1 MDFDFTTET
10 IIPEIG
16 YPNGL
21 LSIGGAGAL
30 ELPYGGAYAGA
41 TPTAGSIRWNT
52 SGTPQIEYYNG
63 GWINFGGNVTA
74 VSVVSANGFAGSSSG
89 GNTPALTISTSIT
102 GVLVGNGTAIS
113 AANGTTSF
121 PGYAAGLAGSA
132 IGAVPYQ
139 SAANT
144 TSFTLV
150 GTAGQALI
158 SGGAG
163 SPTWV
168 NGNVTIGTTTIALG
182 GTSTSLGGVTSL
194 TMAGAINM
202 NTNQI
207 NNLAMAGSPAG
218 TDAVNVN
225 YLQAAVTGLSWKQA
239 VLAATT
245 TDLGPVIYN
254 NGAAGVGA
262 TLTNAGTQAAFA
274 VDTISFAQNQR
285 VLIKNQTVTGTAT
298 ATPLGTGSTSMTLT
312 AVTGT
317 IQVGQKITFTGV
329 VSPCYIIAYTGGV
342 ATLSSAQTW
351 ANNAAITAS
360 DAYSNGIYIV
370 TTVGSGATN
379 WVLTRALDADTA
391 AELDGAAVYVQQGSL
406 YGDTGWTETA
416 TLTTIGVD
424 PVVWAQFSGSGS
436 YNAGTGLT
444 LTGNTF
450 SLTAPVTLAL
460 GGTGANLTDVPGG
473 IVYGGA
479 TTMAF
484 SAAGTTNQILQS
496 NGAGTPTWTGAP
508 TVSGANIT
516 ATSIPNGALA
526 NSSVTVTAGTGM
538 SGGGAVS
545 LGGTITLT
553 NAGVTS
559 FATTLSG
566 LTVTPA
572 STGNVS
578 LGGTLGA
585 TSGGTGQTVY
595 AVGDTLYASST
606 TALSKLN
613 ISATAG
619 TFLRSTGTLPAWSTL
634 VLPNAATTGD
644 LLYASSAN
652 TIGNLLDIATGN
664 VLLSGG
670 VGVAPSYG
678 KVSLTTTV
686 TGILPIA
693 NGGTNSGTALSGS
706 TIMVSNGT
714 QIVQGTAG
722 TTTTV
727 LHGNAAGAPSY
738 GAVVLTTDVSGILP
752 LANGGTNANL
762 TAVAG
767 GIVYS
772 GASAMA
778 ITAAGT
784 TGQYL
789 QSNGAGTPTWVTVT
803 NGGLKFYS
811 EFTTAPVNA
820 PSATASQSIALGT
833 GSSAATYGV
842 LANANGQFTG
852 AGDAEQIQAVL
863 RFITTSNVAQEMFL
877 DGGTTGTPGT
887 QRLVLPDTSAW
898 TFRIKIVAR
907 RTDATGT
914 YGSWVFTGL
923 IYRDTGVANT
933 FISGVSKTTIARI
946 GNITTPPSN
955 DPTVTADTGN
965 GSLKI
970 TTGIA
975 ANTIRWVATV
985 DIAQVTN

>member
-10 IIPEIG
+10 ITPDAS
-16 YPNGL
+16 L
-21 LSIGGAGAL
+21 LLTIGGGGAL
-30 ELPYGGAYAGA
+30 ELPSGTTLSGSLPTGVVAGA
-41 TPTAGSIRWNT
+41 VRWNT
-52 SGTPQIEYYNG
+52 SLTQVEYNNGTA
-63 GWINFGGNVTA
+63 WVNFGGNVTA
-74 VSVVSANGFAGSSSG
+74 VSVATANGLAGTSSG
-89 GNTPALTISTSIT
+89 GNTPALTISTTVT

-113 AANGTTSF
+113 AATGTTSF
-121 PGYAAGLAGSA
+121 PGYAAGLAGSVVGS
-132 IGAVPYQ
+132 IPYQ

-144 TSFTLV
+144 TSFTLA
-150 GTAGQALI
+150 GTSGQALI

-168 NGNVTIGTTTIALG
+168 NGNITIGTTTVALG
-182 GTSTSLGGVTSL
+182 GTSTSLAGVTSL

-202 NTNQI
+202 NANQI

-225 YLQAAVTGLSWKQA
+225 YLQSAVTGLSWKQA
-239 VLAATT
+239 VKAATAV
-245 TDLGPVIYN
+245 DLGPVLYN
-254 NGAAGVGA
+254 NGTAGVGA
-262 TLTNAGTQAAFA
+262 TLTNAGTQAAFS
-274 VDTISFAQNQR
+274 VDTISFSVGQR
-285 VLIKNQTVTGTAT
+285 VLVKNTVTGTAT
-298 ATPLGTGSTSMTLT
+298 ATPSGTGSTSMTLT

-317 IQVGQKITFTGV
+317 IQVGQQLTFTGV
-329 VSPCYIIAYTGGV
+329 SSPVYITAYTGGV
-342 ATLSSAQTW
+342 ATLSSPQTW

-360 DAYSNGIYIV
+360 DAYSNGIYTV

-416 TLTTIGVD
+416 TLVTIGTD
-424 PVVWAQFSGSGS
+424 PIVWAQFSGSGS

-450 SLTAPVTLAL
+450 SLTNPVTLAL

-516 ATSIPNGALA
+516 ATTIPNSALV

-606 TALSKLN
+606 TVLSKLN

-652 TIGNLLDIATGN
+652 TIGNLIDAATGN

-670 VGVAPSYG
+670 AGVAPSYG
-678 KVSLTTTV
+678 KVGLTTHV

-727 LHGNAAGAPSY
+727 LHGNAAGAPTY
-738 GAVVLTTDVSGILP
+738 GAVALTTDVSGILP

-833 GSSAATYGV
+833 GSSASIYGV
-842 LANANGQFTG
+842 LANANGQFAT
-852 AGDAEQIQAVL
+852 AGDAEHLQAVL
-863 RFITTSNVAQEMFL
+863 RAITTTAASGQELFL
-877 DGGTTGTPGT
+877 DGSGAS
-887 QRLVLPDTSAW
+887 QRLVLPANSAW
-898 TFRIKIVAR
+898 TFTIKIVAR
-907 RTDATGT
+907 ETDTTGS
-914 YGSWVFTGL
+914 YGSWIFNGL
-923 IYRDTGVANT
+923 IYRDAGSPT
-933 FISGVSKTTIARI
+933 ISGLSKTTIARI
-946 GNITTPPSN
+946 GTISGPPN
-955 DPTVTADTGN
+955 DPVVSADATNNSLKVTVTGY
-965 GSLKI
+965 
-970 TTGIA
+970 A
-975 ANTIRWVATV
+975 ASPVVIRWVATV

>member
-1 MDFDFTTET
+1 
-10 IIPEIG
+10 
-16 YPNGL
+16 
-21 LSIGGAGAL
+21 
-30 ELPYGGAYAGA
+30 
-41 TPTAGSIRWNT
+41 
-52 SGTPQIEYYNG
+52 
-63 GWINFGGNVTA
+63 
-74 VSVVSANGFAGSSSG
+74 
-89 GNTPALTISTSIT
+89 
-102 GVLVGNGTAIS
+102 
-113 AANGTTSF
+113 
-121 PGYAAGLAGSA
+121 
-132 IGAVPYQ
+132 
-139 SAANT
+139 
-144 TSFTLV
+144 
-150 GTAGQALI
+150 
-158 SGGAG
+158 
-163 SPTWV
+163 
-168 NGNVTIGTTTIALG
+168 
-182 GTSTSLGGVTSL
+182 
-194 TMAGAINM
+194 
-202 NTNQI
+202 
-207 NNLAMAGSPAG
+207 
-218 TDAVNVN
+218 
-225 YLQAAVTGLSWKQA
+225 
-239 VLAATT
+239 
-245 TDLGPVIYN
+245 
-254 NGAAGVGA
+254 
-262 TLTNAGTQAAFA
+262 
-274 VDTISFAQNQR
+274 
-285 VLIKNQTVTGTAT
+285 
-298 ATPLGTGSTSMTLT
+298 MTLT

-317 IQVGQKITFTGV
+317 IQVGQQLTFTGV
-329 VSPCYIIAYTGGV
+329 VSPCYITAYTGGV

-360 DAYSNGIYIV
+360 DAYSNGIYTV

-416 TLTTIGVD
+416 TLVTIGTD
-424 PVVWAQFSGSGS
+424 PIVWAQFSGSGS

-450 SLTAPVTLAL
+450 SLTNPVTLAL

-516 ATSIPNGALA
+516 ATTIPNSALV

-606 TALSKLN
+606 TVLSKLN

-652 TIGNLLDIATGN
+652 TIGNLIDAATGN

-670 VGVAPSYG
+670 AGVAPSYG
-678 KVSLTTTV
+678 KVGLTTHV

-727 LHGNAAGAPSY
+727 LHGNAAGAPTY
-738 GAVVLTTDVSGILP
+738 GAVALTTDVSGILP

-833 GSSAATYGV
+833 GSSASIYGV
-842 LANANGQFTG
+842 LANANGQFAT
-852 AGDAEQIQAVL
+852 AGDAEHLQAVL
-863 RFITTSNVAQEMFL
+863 RAITTTAASGQELFL
-877 DGGTTGTPGT
+877 DGSGAS
-887 QRLVLPDTSAW
+887 QRLVLPANSAW
-898 TFRIKIVAR
+898 TFTIKIVAR
-907 RTDATGT
+907 ETDTTGS
-914 YGSWVFTGL
+914 YGSWIFNGL
-923 IYRDTGVANT
+923 IYRDAGSPT
-933 FISGVSKTTIARI
+933 ISGLSKTTIARI
-946 GNITTPPSN
+946 GTISGPPN
-955 DPTVTADTGN
+955 DPVVSADVTNNSLKVTVTGY
-965 GSLKI
+965 
-970 TTGIA
+970 A
-975 ANTIRWVATV
+975 ASPVVIRWVATV